1 MILSFAR
8 KIKSRFKSMAEDEES
23 FPFLKRFKNIF
34 IGRAKTLQDKSIFH
48 KLSLVAFFAWIGLGA
63 DGISSSCYGPEEAFR
78 NLQGHPM
85 LAIFVAMG
93 TVFTIFIISSS
104 YSQIIKL
111 FPQGGGGYLVGS
123 KLLSPTIGMISGC
136 ALIIDYVLTITISVS
151 SGTDALFSF
160 FPETMHSYKLGVAIV
175 GVCLLILLNLRGV
188 KESVL
193 SLTPIFVVF
202 IVSHVFVIIYAIVI
216 KANDFETVSVET
228 SSQLHASISQL
239 GLWGTLFIILKAYS
253 MGAGTFTGIEAVSN
267 GMPILREP
275 RVKTAKRTMLLMA
288 TSLSFIVMGLMIA
301 YALYSVQISPTKT
314 LNAVLFDSVTA
325 KWDPFWSKG
334 FILTTLI
341 SEAALL
347 FVAAQT
353 GFIDGPRIMANMA
366 IDKWFPKKFASLSDR
381 LVTMNGVLLMG
392 ISAIVMMALSKGS
405 VQLLVVL
412 YSINVFI
419 TFSISQLGMVKHWWI
434 ERGKLEHWK
443 RKLSVNG
450 IGFVLTFFILISV
463 TVIKF
468 GEGGWITLLITG
480 LFIILAI
487 QIKRHYFKTAVR
499 LNKVRQNALSDMQ
512 ETLSHLP
519 GYDSHHEPA
528 SVKYDPNAKT
538 AIILVSGFGGTG
550 LYTFLRINESF
561 NGIYKNFIFIR
572 VGVINSKIYRGS
584 AELDHFKRSVKD
596 DGSKYVKIV
605 NQFGFYGKSIWTI
618 GTDPVSEVYL
628 IVKRLI
634 PLLPNPT
641 FFGGQLV
648 FSKTFFMSQLLH
660 NHTLFSIQKRFFKF
674 GIPIV
679 IFPIKV
685 K

>member
-1 MILSFAR
+1 MTEA
-8 KIKSRFKSMAEDEES
+8 EES
-23 FPFLKRFKNIF
+23 FPFLARSKNIF
-34 IGRAKTLQDKSIFH
+34 IGKAKTIQDKSIFH

-85 LAIFVAMG
+85 LAIFVGLG
-93 TVFTIFIISSS
+93 TVFTIFIISTS

-123 KLLSPTIGMISGC
+123 KLLSPTVGMISGC

-160 FPETMHSYKLGVAIV
+160 FPPAMQVHKLGFAIG

-188 KESVL
+188 KESVV
-193 SLTPIFVVF
+193 SLTPIFVIF
-202 IVSHVFVIIYAIVI
+202 ILSHVFVIIYAIAI
-216 KANDFETVSVET
+216 KASDFQAVSIET
-228 SSQLHASISQL
+228 SNQLHSSVSQL
-239 GLWGTLFIILKAYS
+239 GVWGTLFIILKAYS

-275 RVKTAKRTMLLMA
+275 KVKTAKRTMLLMA
-288 TSLSFIVMGLMIA
+288 ISLSFIVMGLMIA
-301 YALYSVQISPTKT
+301 YALYNVQISPTKT
-314 LNAVLFDSVTA
+314 LNAVLFDNVTA
-325 KWDPFWSKG
+325 HWDPFWSKS
-334 FILTTLI
+334 FILTTLV

-392 ISAIVMMALSKGS
+392 FAGILLMALSHGS

-419 TFSISQLGMVKHWWI
+419 TFSISQLGMVRHWWI
-434 ERGKLEHWK
+434 DRDKLGHWK
-443 RKLSVNG
+443 RKLAVNG
-450 IGFVLTFFILISV
+450 IGFILTSFILISV
-463 TVIKF
+463 TIIKF
-468 GEGGWITLLITG
+468 GEGGWITLVITG
-480 LFIILAI
+480 AFVLVAI
-487 QIKRHYFKTAVR
+487 NIKRHYFKTAVR
-499 LNKVRQNALSDMQ
+499 LQKVRQSALSELHDALQ
-512 ETLSHLP
+512 LVPCHKLPKTSHP
-519 GYDSHHEPA
+519 IKFNPDS
-528 SVKYDPNAKT
+528 KT

-550 LYTFLRINESF
+550 LHSFLRINESF
-561 NGIYKNFIFIR
+561 KGIYENFIFIR
-572 VGVINSKIYRGS
+572 IGVINSKIYRGS
-584 AELDHFKRSVKD
+584 EELDHFKHSVKA
-596 DGSKYVKIV
+596 DGRKYEKIA
-605 NQFGFYGKSIWTI
+605 NQFGFYGKSMWTI
-618 GTDPVSEVYL
+618 GTDPVSEVYT
-628 IVKRLI
+628 IVKKLTRI
-634 PLLPNPT
+634 LPNST

-660 NHTLFSIQKRFFKF
+660 NHTIFSIQKRFFKF

-679 IFPIKV
+679 IFPIKIE
-685 K
+685 

>member
-1 MILSFAR
+1 MTDSTVT
-8 KIKSRFKSMAEDEES
+8 
-23 FPFLKRFKNIF
+23 FPFLEKLKNIF
-34 IGRAKTLQDKSIFH
+34 IGKAKTLQDTSLFH

-78 NLQGHPM
+78 HLQGHPM
-85 LAIFVAMG
+85 LAIFVALG

-111 FPQGGGGYLVGS
+111 FPHGGGGYLVGS
-123 KLLSPTIGMISGC
+123 KLLSPTVGMVSGC

-160 FPETMHSYKLGVAIV
+160 FPAHYQAYKLMVAVI

-193 SLTPIFVVF
+193 SLTPIFIIF
-202 IVSHVFVIIYAIVI
+202 IVMHVFVIVYAIFVHSD
-216 KANDFETVSVET
+216 NFLTVSHETVHQWNSTV
-228 SSQLHASISQL
+228 SQVGVL
-239 GLWGTLFIILKAYS
+239 GTLFIILKAYS

-275 RVKTAKRTMLLMA
+275 KVLTAKRTMTLMA
-288 TSLSFIVMGLMIA
+288 ISLSFLVLGLMVA
-301 YALYSVQISPTKT
+301 YALYNVQISPTKT
-314 LNAVLFDSVTA
+314 LNAVLLDNVTA
-325 KWDPFWSKG
+325 HWGKFWSSS

-366 IDKWFPKKFASLSDR
+366 IDHWFPKKFAALSDR

-392 ISAIVMMALSKGS
+392 SAAIILMVISKGS
-405 VQLLVVL
+405 VALLVVL

-419 TFSISQLGMVKHWWI
+419 TFSISQLGMVKHWWTVK
-434 ERGKLEHWK
+434 GKLQHWK
-443 RKLSVNG
+443 RKLTVNG
-450 IGFVLTFFILISV
+450 IGFVLTSFILISV
-463 TVIKF
+463 TIIKF
-468 GEGGWITLLITG
+468 GQGGWITLIITG
-480 LFIILAI
+480 LFVLLAI
-487 QIKRHYFKTAVR
+487 NIKRHYFLTTTR
-499 LNKVRQNALSDMQ
+499 LQKLRLKAYSDLRIALDQLPCDEKVQTPIEFN
-512 ETLSHLP
+512 
-519 GYDSHHEPA
+519 
-528 SVKYDPNAKT
+528 PNGKT

-550 LYTFLRINESF
+550 LHTFLRINESF
-561 NGIYKNFIFIR
+561 KGVYKNFIFIR
-572 VGVINSKIYRGS
+572 VGIINSKIYKGS
-584 AELDHFKRSVKD
+584 EELAHFKISVKE
-596 DGSKYVKIV
+596 DGQKYVNIA

-618 GTDPVSEVYL
+618 GTDPVNEVYR
-628 IVKRLI
+628 IVKKLM
-634 PLLPNPT
+634 PKLANPT

-648 FSKTFFMSQLLH
+648 FSKAFYLSQLLH
-660 NHTLFSIQKRFFKF
+660 NHTIFSIQKRFFKF

-679 IFPIKV
+679 IFPIKIE
-685 K
+685 

>member
-1 MILSFAR
+1 MTDSTV
-8 KIKSRFKSMAEDEES
+8 S
-23 FPFLKRFKNIF
+23 FPLQKKLKNIF
-34 IGRAKTLQDKSIFH
+34 IGKAKTLQDSSTFH

-85 LAIFVAMG
+85 LAIFVALG

-123 KLLSPTIGMISGC
+123 KLLSPTVGMISGC
-136 ALIIDYVLTITISVS
+136 ALIIDYVLTITISIS
-151 SGTDALFSF
+151 SGSDALFSF
-160 FPETMHSYKLGVAIV
+160 LPESYHVYKLGVAIAGV
-175 GVCLLILLNLRGV
+175 GLLILLNLRGV

-202 IVSHVFVIIYAIVI
+202 IVMHVFIIVYAIALHASNFTAV
-216 KANDFETVSVET
+216 AHETT
-228 SSQLHASISQL
+228 SQLHSSVSEL
-239 GLWGTLFIILKAYS
+239 GILGTLFIILKAYS

-267 GMPILREP
+267 GMPILRTP
-275 RVKTAKRTMLLMA
+275 RVATARKTMTLMA
-288 TSLSFIVMGLMIA
+288 FSLSFLVLGLMVS
-301 YALYSVQISPTKT
+301 YALYNVHISSHKT

-325 KWDPFWSKG
+325 NWGHFWSKG

-347 FVAAQT
+347 FVAAQA

-392 ISAIVMMALSKGS
+392 VSAIILMIISKGS
-405 VQLLVVL
+405 VALLVVL

-434 ERGKLEHWK
+434 ERGKLDHWK

-450 IGFVLTFFILISV
+450 IGFILTSFILISV
-463 TVIKF
+463 TIIKF
-468 GEGGWITLLITG
+468 EEGGWITLVITG
-480 LFIILAI
+480 LFVVLAI
-487 QIKRHYFKTAVR
+487 GIKRHYFKITVR
-499 LNKVRQNALSDMQ
+499 LQKLRLKAFSDLTKAINQSPIQNQ
-512 ETLSHLP
+512 NP
-519 GYDSHHEPA
+519 GPVA
-528 SVKYDPNAKT
+528 FNPNAKT
-538 AIILVSGFGGTG
+538 AIILVKGYGGTG
-550 LYTFLRINESF
+550 LHTFLRINESF
-561 NGIYKNFIFIR
+561 KDIYENFIFVR
-572 VGVINSKIYRGS
+572 VGVINSKIYKGS
-584 AELDHFKRSVKD
+584 EELECFKSSVKE
-596 DGSKYVKIV
+596 DGKRYTKIA
-605 NQFGFYGKSIWTI
+605 NQFGFYGKSLWTI
-618 GTDPVSEVYL
+618 GTDPVEEVYR
-628 IVKRLI
+628 IVKKLMPKI
-634 PLLPNPT
+634 PNPT

-648 FSKTFFMSQLLH
+648 FSKSFYLSHLLH
-660 NHTLFSIQKRFFKF
+660 NHTIFSIQKRFFKF

-679 IFPIKV
+679 IFPIKID
-685 K
+685 